1 LREDY
6 ILRVLDESRT
16 ALTLDQIHSYVSPIM
31 FTPRQKLR
39 RILTKMNHTGDLKK
53 QTYKVVFSESPR
65 IESVVSEIYFV
76 NDEQKSTFEQDILP
90 RLREETLE
98 SFK

>member
-1 LREDY
+1 
-6 ILRVLDESRT
+6 
-16 ALTLDQIHSYVSPIM
+16 M

-39 RILTKMNHTGDLKK
+39 RILTKMNHTGDLMK

-76 NDEQKSTFEQDILP
+76 NEEQRSSFEQNVLP
-90 RLREETLE
+90 KLREETLK